1 VTTPTPDRLTE
12 ALGNNK
18 GPDYAAAARACS
30 ILDEAVLSG
39 ALTAAERRLVHPYV
53 GPDEFAP
60 SALADRP
67 EPGELDAHPDEP
79 HEFRTTCLRCG
90 EPGMLHVSLITPD
103 ETVTIAR
110 LAAES
115 GEGAD
120 STEGHE
126 EGPEGDDNTR
136 LRAGR

>member
-60 SALADRP
+60 SVLADRP
-67 EPGELDAHPDEP
+67 EPGELDAAWAEAVEAAGTEGVELATLVLDGWAEAIS
-79 HEFRTTCLRCG
+79 G
-90 EPGMLHVSLITPD
+90 DIT
-103 ETVTIAR
+103 EQ
-110 LAAES
+110 AES
-115 GEGAD
+115 PAAA
-120 STEGHE
+120 
-126 EGPEGDDNTR
+126 
-136 LRAGR
+136 LRALAEVLRNGR